1 MSAPSD
7 PDRWL
12 KKESYSPNWDERTRI
27 LADMITPYESVLE
40 FGCGLQALRRY
51 LPTWTRYTGVDL
63 SDKFGASMICDL
75 NSEKLPDFPPHDVAV
90 FGGVLEYVLDVP
102 RIIKVLSDGVVDSVV
117 LSYAVCWDPSSHPW
131 RRSNG
136 WVNDYH
142 LADLLEMFGQVG
154 GVFRR
159 TEVWH
164 GQYLMRVDL
173 RRTTDGPVSE
183 EHTG

>member
-1 MSAPSD
+1 MTVTAII
-7 PDRWL
+7 L
-12 KKESYSPNWDERTRI
+12 TLNEERH
-27 LADMITPYESVLE
+27 LARCL
-40 FGCGLQALRRY
+40 
-51 LPTWTRYTGVDL
+51 
-63 SDKFGASMICDL
+63 ASL
-75 NSEKLPDFPPHDVAV
+75 
-90 FGGVLEYVLDVP
+90 
-102 RIIKVLSDGVVDSVV
+102 DGVVDSVV